1 MIRKLYVFLFI
12 CLAVL
17 LSPLSSG
24 VELLSR
30 QKADISVEVKGEAEN
45 CGIYTLPPYST
56 LADLLQ
62 LIRLSEN
69 ADTSML
75 NYNTVLKDNDVINIP
90 ARSEVRRVSINTATL
105 EELMSLPQIG
115 QVTAQRIID
124 YRNSHGFFQQLEDIK
139 AVKGIGEK
147 TFEKIRD
154 LICL

>member
-1 MIRKLYVFLFI
+1 MIKKLYVFLFI

-24 VELLSR
+24 VELLSS
-30 QKADISVEVKGEAEN
+30 KKGDIRVEVKGEAEN
-45 CGIYTLPPYST
+45 CGIFVLPPYST
-56 LADLLQ
+56 LADLL
-62 LIRLSEN
+62 LEVRLNAE

-90 ARSEVRRVSINTATL
+90 AKAQKQRISINTATL
-105 EELMSLPQIG
+105 EQLMMLPQIG
-115 QVTAQRIID
+115 EVTGQRIID
-124 YRNSHGFFQQLEDIK
+124 YRNSHGLFQQIEDIK

-147 TFEKIRD
+147 IFEKIKD

>member
-30 QKADISVEVKGEAEN
+30 QKTDISVEVKGEADN

-56 LADLLQ
+56 LADLLE

-75 NYNTVLKDNDVINIP
+75 NFNTVLKDNDVINIP
-90 ARSEVRRVSINTATL
+90 ARSEVQRVSINTATL

-124 YRNSHGFFQQLEDIK
+124 YRDSHGFFQQLEDIK

>member
-30 QKADISVEVKGEAEN
+30 QKSDISVEVKGEAEN
-45 CGIYTLPPYST
+45 CGIYILPPYST

-62 LIRLSEN
+62 LIRLSED

-90 ARSEVRRVSINTATL
+90 ARSEVQRVSINTATL

>member
-56 LADLLQ
+56 LADLLE

-75 NYNTVLKDNDVINIP
+75 NFNTVLKDNDVINIP
-90 ARSEVRRVSINTATL
+90 ARSEVQRVSINTATL

>member
-1 MIRKLYVFLFI
+1 MIPKLYVFLFI

-17 LSPLSSG
+17 LSPLSNG
-24 VELLSR
+24 VELLSSR
-30 QKADISVEVKGEAEN
+30 SEDIQVEVKGEAEN
-45 CGIYTLPPYST
+45 CGIYTLPAFST
-56 LADLLQ
+56 VDDLLQ
-62 LIRLSEN
+62 LIKLGQQ

-75 NYNTVLKDNDVINIP
+75 NRNTVLKNNDEINIP
-90 ARSEVRRVSINTATL
+90 AKTEVQRVSINTADIQQ
-105 EELMSLPQIG
+105 LMTLPQIG

-124 YRNSHGFFQQLEDIK
+124 YRNEHGFFQQLEDIK

>member
-139 AVKGIGEK
+139 AVKGIGDK